1 MSAVITTT
9 LPSKA
14 AEEAA
19 RVMGICNS
27 CRYCEGFCAVF
38 PAMER
43 RLAFSSADLHYL
55 ANLCHNCG
63 ACFHACQYAPPHEFK
78 INVPRAMAE
87 VRQETYVE
95 HATPRAMGRL
105 YSQQGMAIVSAAL
118 IGFVISLIA
127 AVMTLKDSSRL
138 FQSGGERGFYAV
150 VPHEAMV
157 AIFGSAFLLALLS
170 MGISCLRFWW
180 RIRAAGSS
188 AALRAGDGMKTI
200 GAVSTL
206 RYLHGGGEGC
216 PSGSDRPTSARR
228 WLHHLVF
235 YGFLLCF
242 ASTSVATIYHYL
254 LGWPAPYPL
263 LSLPVVLG
271 TIGGLAMT
279 IGCLGIY
286 RDRYRRDRN
295 LIAHDQKSMDL
306 GFVTLLLAVAVTG
319 LVLLAIRETSLMPIA
334 LIVHLASVMALFL
347 LLPYS
352 KFVHGL
358 YRALALLYYYREKRQ
373 PNPFASSEA

>member
-1 MSAVITTT
+1 M
-9 LPSKA
+9 
-14 AEEAA
+14 
-19 RVMGICNS
+19 MGICNS

-95 HATPRAMGRL
+95 HATPRAMGQL
-105 YSQQGMAIVSAAL
+105 YSQQGMAIVIAAL

-157 AIFGSAFLLALLS
+157 AIFGSVFVLALLS
-170 MGISCLRFWW
+170 MGVSCLRFWW

-188 AALRAGDGMKTI
+188 AALKASDGAKTI

-216 PSGSDRPTSARR
+216 PSGSDRPSSARR

-306 GFVTLLLAVAVTG
+306 GFVTLLLAVSVTG
-319 LVLLAIRETSLMPIA
+319 LVLLAVRETSLMPIA

-373 PNPFASSEA
+373 PNPFVSSEA

>member
-127 AVMTLKDSSRL
+127 AVMTLSFVRSS
-138 FQSGGERGFYAV
+138 S
-150 VPHEAMV
+150 P
-157 AIFGSAFLLALLS
+157 
-170 MGISCLRFWW
+170 
-180 RIRAAGSS
+180 AA
-188 AALRAGDGMKTI
+188 
-200 GAVSTL
+200 
-206 RYLHGGGEGC
+206 
-216 PSGSDRPTSARR
+216 SDR
-228 WLHHLVF
+228 
-235 YGFLLCF
+235 
-242 ASTSVATIYHYL
+242 
-254 LGWPAPYPL
+254 
-263 LSLPVVLG
+263 
-271 TIGGLAMT
+271 
-279 IGCLGIY
+279 
-286 RDRYRRDRN
+286 
-295 LIAHDQKSMDL
+295 
-306 GFVTLLLAVAVTG
+306 
-319 LVLLAIRETSLMPIA
+319 
-334 LIVHLASVMALFL
+334 
-347 LLPYS
+347 
-352 KFVHGL
+352 
-358 YRALALLYYYREKRQ
+358 
-373 PNPFASSEA
+373 

>member
-1 MSAVITTT
+1 MAID
-9 LPSKA
+9 
-14 AEEAA
+14 EAA

-78 INVPRAMAE
+78 INVPRAMAG

-95 HATPRAMGRL
+95 HATPRAMGQL
-105 YSQQGMAIVSAAL
+105 YSQQGMAIVMATL
-118 IGFVISLIA
+118 IGFVVSLIA

-138 FQSGGERGFYAV
+138 FQSGGEHGFYAV

-157 AIFGSAFLLALLS
+157 AIFGSVFVLALLS

-180 RIRAAGSS
+180 RIRAAGAS
-188 AALRAGDGMKTI
+188 ADLKASDGMKTI

-216 PSGSDRPTSARR
+216 PSGSDRPSSTRR

-242 ASTSVATIYHYL
+242 ASTSVATVYHYL

-286 RDRYRRDRN
+286 RDRYRRDHN
-295 LIAHDQKSMDL
+295 LIAQEQKSMDL

-319 LVLLAIRETSLMPIA
+319 LVLLAVRETSLMPIA
-334 LIVHLASVMALFL
+334 LILHLASVMALFL

>member
-1 MSAVITTT
+1 MAI
-9 LPSKA
+9 
-14 AEEAA
+14 EEAA

-27 CRYCEGFCAVF
+27 CRYCEGFSAVF
-38 PAMER
+38 PEMER

-95 HATPRAMGRL
+95 HATPRAMGQL
-105 YSQQGMAIVSAAL
+105 YSQQGMAIVMATL
-118 IGFVISLIA
+118 IGFVVSLIV

-157 AIFGSAFLLALLS
+157 AIFGSVFVLALLS

-180 RIRAAGSS
+180 RIRAAGAS
-188 AALRAGDGMKTI
+188 AALKPSDGMKTI

-216 PSGSDRPTSARR
+216 PSGSDRPSSARR

-242 ASTSVATIYHYL
+242 ASTSVATVYHYL
-254 LGWPAPYPL
+254 LGWQAPYPL

-286 RDRYRRDRN
+286 RDRYRRDHN
-295 LIAHDQKSMDL
+295 LIAQEQKSMDL

-319 LVLLAIRETSLMPIA
+319 LVLLAVRETSLMPIA

-347 LLPYS
+347 LMPYS

-373 PNPFASSEA
+373 PNPFASSES